1 MAKNS
6 GRIEK
11 NKLSNLESVNPEILD
26 KADLKRSNRNK
37 SVSFQ
42 MKKQLDRN
50 DKMQQNGE
58 WYKNCV
64 NEKKNDQMKRLK
76 DSIKIYEAEMKKNKL
91 YEQDNSC

>member
-50 DKMQQNGE
+50 DKM
-58 WYKNCV
+58 
-64 NEKKNDQMKRLK
+64 
-76 DSIKIYEAEMKKNKL
+76 
-91 YEQDNSC
+91 